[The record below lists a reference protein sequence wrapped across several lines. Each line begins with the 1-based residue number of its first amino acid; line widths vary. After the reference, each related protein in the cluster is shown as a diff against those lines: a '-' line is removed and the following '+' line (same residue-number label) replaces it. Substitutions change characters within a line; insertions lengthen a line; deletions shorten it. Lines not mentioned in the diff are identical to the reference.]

1 MGDKT
6 KLVGVR
12 YTLPTTN
19 VWWATCCLQ
28 KGGENLISRGQELPS
43 LHGCHL
49 GGGSAYATK
58 LAVGVW
64 I

>member
-1 MGDKT
+1 MDKT
-6 KLVGVR
+6 KLVAVR

-19 VWWATCCLQ
+19 VGCATCCPQ
-28 KGGENLISRGQELPS
+28 KGGQNSISRGQELPT